1 MKKLV
6 RFFILAAAVI
16 VLFQAR
22 PIPTVRAF
30 DHECV
35 KGIATDQEYNCP
47 WCCWNQWPDTIATY
61 ETDGGYGQWSYQ
73 WANGNCNGVLDP
85 NQCTPSQ
92 CGSYQYILYTNAAS
106 ALDWAQPSSSAA
118 GISKRLAVSKRLWI
132 IWPTTTK
139 LAGAS
144 RNEV

>member
-61 ETDGGYGQWSYQ
+61 ETDGGYGQWSHQ

-85 NQCTPSQ
+85 
-92 CGSYQYILYTNAAS
+92 TNA
-106 ALDWAQPSSSAA
+106 L
-118 GISKRLAVSKRLWI
+118 L
-132 IWPTTTK
+132 
-139 LAGAS
+139 
-144 RNEV
+144 RNVDLTSTFFTRTRHPLC